1 MAGWHRAPGIP
12 QGCVGQTWS
21 GPDKVPQDAH
31 RAPNLPPCPQYA
43 PTNHTKTQKTN
54 DENVIDVD
62 AIVAKLDK
70 VLYTNKEMM
79 KMLDCND
86 KTLRK
91 YRNDGYLSYVRVCDK
106 IYYTVDDICQFIK
119 NNHIVAY
126 QYC

>member
-1 MAGWHRAPGIP
+1 M
-12 QGCVGQTWS
+12 
-21 GPDKVPQDAH
+21 K
-31 RAPNLPPCPQYA
+31 
-43 PTNHTKTQKTN
+43 TNSQITN
-54 DENVIDVD
+54 DENTVNVD
-62 AIVAKLDK
+62 AVTAMLTKPF
-70 VLYTNKEMM
+70 YTNKEMM

>member
-1 MAGWHRAPGIP
+1 M
-12 QGCVGQTWS
+12 
-21 GPDKVPQDAH
+21 K
-31 RAPNLPPCPQYA
+31 
-43 PTNHTKTQKTN
+43 TNSQITN
-54 DENVIDVD
+54 DENIVNVD
-62 AIVAKLDK
+62 AVAAMLTKPF
-70 VLYTNKEMM
+70 YTNKEMM

-91 YRNDGYLSYVRVCDK
+91 YRNDGYLSYVRVGDK

>member
-1 MAGWHRAPGIP
+1 M
-12 QGCVGQTWS
+12 
-21 GPDKVPQDAH
+21 K
-31 RAPNLPPCPQYA
+31 
-43 PTNHTKTQKTN
+43 TNSQITN
-54 DENVIDVD
+54 DENTVNVD
-62 AIVAKLDK
+62 TIATMLTKPF
-70 VLYTNKEMM
+70 YTNKEMM

>member
-1 MAGWHRAPGIP
+1 M
-12 QGCVGQTWS
+12 
-21 GPDKVPQDAH
+21 KE
-31 RAPNLPPCPQYA
+31 
-43 PTNHTKTQKTN
+43 KTQNKNTI
-54 DENVIDVD
+54 EVD
-62 AIVAKLDK
+62 SIVAMLNKP
-70 VLYTNKEMM
+70 LYTNKEMM

-91 YRNDGYLSYVRVCDK
+91 YRNDGYLSYVRVGDK

>member
-1 MAGWHRAPGIP
+1 M
-12 QGCVGQTWS
+12 
-21 GPDKVPQDAH
+21 KE
-31 RAPNLPPCPQYA
+31 
-43 PTNHTKTQKTN
+43 KTLNKNTI
-54 DENVIDVD
+54 EVD
-62 AIVAKLDK
+62 SIVAMLNKP
-70 VLYTNKEMM
+70 LYTNKEMM

-91 YRNDGYLSYVRVCDK
+91 YRNDGYLSYVRVGDK

>member
-1 MAGWHRAPGIP
+1 M
-12 QGCVGQTWS
+12 
-21 GPDKVPQDAH
+21 K
-31 RAPNLPPCPQYA
+31 
-43 PTNHTKTQKTN
+43 TNSQITN
-54 DENVIDVD
+54 DEDTVNDD
-62 AIVAKLDK
+62 AIAAMMTKPF
-70 VLYTNKEMM
+70 YTNKEMM

>member
-1 MAGWHRAPGIP
+1 MME
-12 QGCVGQTWS
+12 
-21 GPDKVPQDAH
+21 
-31 RAPNLPPCPQYA
+31 
-43 PTNHTKTQKTN
+43 KTQNKNTI
-54 DENVIDVD
+54 EVD
-62 AIVAKLDK
+62 SIVAMLNKP
-70 VLYTNKEMM
+70 LYTNKEMM

-91 YRNDGYLSYVRVCDK
+91 YRNDGYLSYVRVGDK

>member
-1 MAGWHRAPGIP
+1 M
-12 QGCVGQTWS
+12 
-21 GPDKVPQDAH
+21 K
-31 RAPNLPPCPQYA
+31 
-43 PTNHTKTQKTN
+43 TNSQITN
-54 DENVIDVD
+54 DENTVNID
-62 AIVAKLDK
+62 AIAAMLTKPF
-70 VLYTNKEMM
+70 YTNKEMM
-79 KMLDCND
+79 KMLNCND

>member
-1 MAGWHRAPGIP
+1 M
-12 QGCVGQTWS
+12 
-21 GPDKVPQDAH
+21 KE
-31 RAPNLPPCPQYA
+31 
-43 PTNHTKTQKTN
+43 KTQNQNTI
-54 DENVIDVD
+54 EVD
-62 AIVAKLDK
+62 SIVAMLNKP
-70 VLYTNKEMM
+70 LYTNKEMM

-91 YRNDGYLSYVRVCDK
+91 YRNDGYLSYVRVGDK